1 MACSITCRVCGKKFS
16 TRANTVRHMKTYH
29 TTFRAF
35 ACPYCN
41 RSFKHKCHLK
51 DHLEKCRSA
60 QKWKKNS
67 VVDILKVLLRCYL
80 LNKLPMVPR
89 FKKLLQLM
97 MKQEMQCII
106 ILSYIKKQKSPFL
119 FYFLQSD
126 TGIRTCC

>member
-60 QKWKKNS
+60 QKWKKKFCCWYTKSFITLLFVEQTPNGSS
-67 VVDILKVLLRCYL
+67 VTKSCYSWWWSKKCNALLFYLILK
-80 LNKLPMVPR
+80 NKNHL
-89 FKKLLQLM
+89 FCSTFFSL
-97 MKQEMQCII
+97 
-106 ILSYIKKQKSPFL
+106 ILV
-119 FYFLQSD
+119 
-126 TGIRTCC
+126 